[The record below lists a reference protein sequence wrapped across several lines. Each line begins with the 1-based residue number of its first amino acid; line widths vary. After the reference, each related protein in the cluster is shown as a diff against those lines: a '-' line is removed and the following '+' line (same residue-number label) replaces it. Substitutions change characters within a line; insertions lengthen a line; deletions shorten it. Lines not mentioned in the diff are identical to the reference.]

1 MAMDITKFDESFNSL
16 VVDAL
21 SNYGFRSHGKSVYFM
36 DDIHT
41 VCMIRLGGR
50 RARRGSIAYLIC
62 CRHSYLPNME
72 EKVPT
77 KFESEVQS
85 YPLKL
90 EPGLV
95 KMDNANLNISYAK
108 NFNYGN
114 EVFTYEDK
122 DDSEIEIFL
131 EELVAEI
138 LAVKKWFTSQP
149 ESNLAK
155 QISMSLNRAWV
166 EKIWLEAYERHGAI

>member
-1 MAMDITKFDESFNSL
+1 
-16 VVDAL
+16 
-21 SNYGFRSHGKSVYFM
+21 
-36 DDIHT
+36 
-41 VCMIRLGGR
+41 
-50 RARRGSIAYLIC
+50 
-62 CRHSYLPNME
+62 ME